1 MIPILT
7 HPIDFLSSVF
17 DPNTSCSYSVGGNSS
32 PDHPSGDESMAA
44 NNGTRWPTAAIN
56 NNASGSPRRG
66 RESCVELD
74 NYSPNLARTPENKNE
89 NVVGT
94 SEPGQRESARGVVD
108 APPFATPRGRP
119 DSAPPKTNPS
129 AYSLAPPRKKAG
141 TGVEPKVGHDV
152 ASEPSRRCREPS
164 LPHEAVKLET
174 RARGGWGT
182 ARARGA
188 SNTSLK
194 AREAKAR
201 LSLSVG
207 AGSSARGEARTVFEK
222 EASGGVDINEERRE
236 EVPLSEVPLSSQE
249 FGLRRWKEYA
259 VLRYVEPA

>member
-1 MIPILT
+1 MFICRVSKIGIHPTTFALSFMVPTLT
-7 HPIDFLSSVF
+7 HPIDVLSSVV
-17 DPNTSCSYSVGGNSS
+17 DPNTSCSYSVYRNSS
-32 PDHPSGDESMAA
+32 PDHPSGDENMAA
-44 NNGTRWPTAAIN
+44 NNGTRWSTAAVN
-56 NNASGSPRRG
+56 NNASG
-66 RESCVELD
+66 
-74 NYSPNLARTPENKNE
+74 

-94 SEPGQRESARGVVD
+94 SEPGKRELGGGVVD

-119 DSAPPKTNPS
+119 DSAPPKTYPY
-129 AYSLAPPRKKAG
+129 AYSLAPPSKKAG
-141 TGVEPKVGHDV
+141 AGVEPKVGHDV

-174 RARGGWGT
+174 KERGGWGT

-194 AREAKAR
+194 VRGAKAR

-207 AGSSARGEARTVFEK
+207 AGSPARGEGRAVFEK
-222 EASGGVDINEERRE
+222 EASGGVDSNEEKRE

-259 VLRYVEPA
+259 VLRYVESA